1 MIFMPVPP
9 EGCPK
14 NTPAKGTEA
23 LQDASGAE
31 RRGVAPAQG
40 DAGAVISLPS
50 LPISGNVFLL
60 LTSAGSSV
68 RFGAGKKEFFT
79 IEGKSVLRRALEAFL
94 DVESLQAVVV
104 TYSKDRQNETERA
117 ISDEAAERAKRLPL
131 GLLFC
136 EGGETRQ
143 DSVYN
148 GLLLIE
154 RIAANADMDT
164 ENSVVLIHDAA
175 RPWILPATIQAVLE
189 SVRLHGACIP
199 LGDLPD
205 TPKII
210 ASPPFITAHPLRD
223 SIKTAQTPQGFA
235 LGALL
240 RANRAARA
248 EGRHF
253 TDDAALWA
261 AYVGPVAYVPGDRK
275 NRKITYREDVLQ
287 EDSPSRKATPDDSPA
302 AGQRPALPGQPAPT
316 ENPATLS
323 TLRHGEGPD
332 GGGPIG
338 DDLFADEG
346 TALRVGEG
354 WDIHRLVP
362 GRKLLI
368 GGVHVA
374 WPSGELGH
382 SDGDVLWHAIIDA
395 MLGACALGDIGTYFP
410 PQDPVWAGADSGEL
424 ARKVAALI
432 EEKGWKIVNLD
443 ATVIL
448 EKPKL
453 GPCRESI
460 RRNVAENLD
469 IPASAVSFKA
479 KTNEGLGAVGAGEAV
494 EARAVVLV
502 ERCRPRTGRQA

>member
-1 MIFMPVPP
+1 MPDPLD
-9 EGCPK
+9 GCPES
-14 NTPAKGTEA
+14 NPAKGIGGPH
-23 LQDASGAE
+23 DGASSHEGVG
-31 RRGVAPAQG
+31 RRGVAPTQPPDGTGIPAP
-40 DAGAVISLPS
+40 ALPV
-50 LPISGNVFLL
+50 SGKVFLL

-68 RFGAGKKEFFT
+68 RFGAGKKEFFK
-79 IEGKSVLRRALEAFL
+79 IDGKSVLRRALEAFL
-94 DVESLQAVVV
+94 DIDSLQAVVV
-104 TYSKDRQNETERA
+104 TCPKDRQDETEEA
-117 ISDEAAERAKRLPL
+117 ISAEAAARTKRLPL

-136 EGGETRQ
+136 KGGETRQ

-154 RIAANADMDT
+154 EVAAKAGMDA

-175 RPWILPATIQAVLE
+175 RPWVLPVTIQAVLE

-199 LGDLPD
+199 LADLPD

-210 ASPPFITAHPLRD
+210 AAPPLIEAHPLRD
-223 SIKTAQTPQGFA
+223 SIKAAQTPQGFA

-287 EDSPSRKATPDDSPA
+287 KDSPV
-302 AGQRPALPGQPAPT
+302 PGDA
-316 ENPATLS
+316 S
-323 TLRHGEGPD
+323 DGSCGE
-332 GGGPIG
+332 
-338 DDLFADEG
+338 EE
-346 TALRVGEG
+346 TALRIGEG

-362 GRKLLI
+362 GRRLRI
-368 GGVHVA
+368 GGVRVDWTA
-374 WPSGELGH
+374 GELGH

-410 PQDPVWAGADSGEL
+410 PQDPAWDGADSGEL
-424 ARKVAALI
+424 AQKAAALI
-432 EEKGWKIVNLD
+432 EAKGWSIVNID
-443 ATVIL
+443 STVIL
-448 EKPKL
+448 EKPRL
-453 GPCRESI
+453 GPYRESI
-460 RRNVAENLD
+460 RTNIAENLG
-469 IPASAVSFKA
+469 IPVSAVSFKA

-502 ERCRPRTGRQA
+502 ERRRFRAGSQA